1 MKKSKS
7 KKKMDTF
14 EGTTSPQD
22 EEEMQGFY
30 ALREEPANSQ
40 ASSWQGAG
48 AESGMRQRHTCRNAR
63 SGKTL
68 HCLSS

>member
-22 EEEMQGFY
+22 EEEMHGFY
-30 ALREEPANSQ
+30 ALQEEPANRQ

-48 AESGMRQRHTCRNAR
+48 AESGMGERRTKPFTPAAQ
-63 SGKTL
+63 L
-68 HCLSS
+68 FV